1 MSENIAKSKS
11 SLDFFL
17 AGCKCKTGCNTRICS
32 CRKKDRSCGPS
43 CMCHFCKNTP
53 NAGKETCTSETDL
66 VVQDLLEERSEDIY
80 IEESDD
86 DLEDLRT
93 EEMDND
99 DELRQIMDFVFGPES
114 EEDD

>member
-1 MSENIAKSKS
+1 
-11 SLDFFL
+11 
-17 AGCKCKTGCNTRICS
+17 
-32 CRKKDRSCGPS
+32 
-43 CMCHFCKNTP
+43 MCHFCKNTP

-80 IEESDD
+80 IEESDN

>member
-1 MSENIAKSKS
+1 
-11 SLDFFL
+11 
-17 AGCKCKTGCNTRICS
+17 
-32 CRKKDRSCGPS
+32 
-43 CMCHFCKNTP
+43 MCHFCKNTP

-86 DLEDLRT
+86 DLEELRT